1 MYIQT
6 NDFNKTIHKVIL
18 KGNKDGVP
26 HYLAETS
33 KGGRFWIPHYETV
46 VLSKEETIK
55 LSLKG
60 EL

>member
-1 MYIQT
+1 MHIQT

-26 HYLAETS
+26 HYLAKS
-33 KGGRFWIPHYETV
+33 VHDKFWIPHYDAVE
-46 VLSKEETIK
+46 LSKEETIK